1 MTSIEKHIYNKYL
14 AISRSSQNQPF
25 KLRKDFS
32 TLDDTSTLHV
42 MKLSLFFNKFKHIDM
57 DAFFKAPYEIYV
69 DDIAFDLSFY
79 TTQRA
84 LKVYTLYTQRNALS
98 KPDNDE
104 QLHDI
109 KRSLKYILSFCVH
122 NKIKITEYIDHMTN
136 GTYTFLLHLKEH
148 KVNIYTLFGFPN
160 FEQNLSSIERELLK
174 FIAGGYI
181 ENISTFRTNYMSSS
195 RAKSLVKQGLLKI
208 QEIQQK
214 S

>member
-1 MTSIEKHIYNKYL
+1 
-14 AISRSSQNQPF
+14 
-25 KLRKDFS
+25 
-32 TLDDTSTLHV
+32 
-42 MKLSLFFNKFKHIDM
+42 
-57 DAFFKAPYEIYV
+57 
-69 DDIAFDLSFY
+69 
-79 TTQRA
+79 
-84 LKVYTLYTQRNALS
+84 
-98 KPDNDE
+98 
-104 QLHDI
+104 
-109 KRSLKYILSFCVH
+109 
-122 NKIKITEYIDHMTN
+122 MTN